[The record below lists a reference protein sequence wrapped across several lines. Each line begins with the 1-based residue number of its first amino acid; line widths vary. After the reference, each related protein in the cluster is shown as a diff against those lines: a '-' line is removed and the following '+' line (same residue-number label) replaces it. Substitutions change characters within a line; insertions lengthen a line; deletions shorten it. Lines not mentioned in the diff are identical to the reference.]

1 MSRIDRFLIEFQ
13 EVLDKKSSQG
23 YTNTIEITLE

>member
-1 MSRIDRFLIEFQ
+1 MSRIDQLLTEFHKA
-13 EVLDKKSSQG
+13 LDKKSFQD

>member
-1 MSRIDRFLIEFQ
+1 MSRIDQLLTELHK
-13 EVLDKKSSQG
+13 VLDKKSSQG